1 MQKKVILSI
10 ITINVLIGSMFLLIM
25 QKEAEAESFFNI
37 LNSNQ
42 VRVYNPPGFKLDEM
56 ENVKKMDGVEKATFT
71 NREIFPS
78 YYMYID
84 SGLKS
89 LSIMGIMIESDNK
102 YQQELDYLAG
112 SYLTDKNQVI
122 IDKSLAD
129 ELITGGFASSYE
141 NLIGEYIGDKQEIV
155 GVYPNSIS
163 YDLDTGY
170 NWDSTKIVNGK
181 YVAEKSMN
189 FENSFMTFNTGE
201 MYYKD
206 QQISQ
211 YNDELVFFEY
221 ENSNKVV
228 YKEDGYDYVVDYDKS
243 VANGLEGLVDP
254 DSDEYGDTFNQYL
267 TINVDGDLEQVVSNL
282 KSTFPRAA
290 VVTASTKVSEINN
303 NRSEQINVV
312 LMAVGLELIIL
323 VPVCYYG
330 RRRK

>member
-10 ITINVLIGSMFLLIM
+10 ITINVLIGSMFLVIM
-25 QKEAEAESFFNI
+25 QKEAEAESFFNF

-56 ENVKKMDGVEKATFT
+56 ENVKKMDGVEKATFI

-78 YYMYID
+78 YYMSID

-89 LSIMGIMIESDNK
+89 LSIMGITIESDNK

-141 NLIGEYIGDKQEIV
+141 NLIGEYIGDNQEIV
-155 GVYPNSIS
+155 GVYPNSIF
-163 YDLDTGY
+163 YDLDNGY
-170 NWDSTKIVNGK
+170 NWDSTKIVNDK
-181 YVAEKSMN
+181 YVAEQSLN

-201 MYYKD
+201 MYNKD

-211 YNDELVFFEY
+211 YNDELVYFEE

-228 YKEDGYDYVVDYDKS
+228 YKDDGYNYVVDYDKS
-243 VANGLEGLVDP
+243 VANGMEGLVDP

-267 TINVDGDLEQVVSNL
+267 TINVDGEREQVVSNL
-282 KSTFPRAA
+282 KSLFPRAA